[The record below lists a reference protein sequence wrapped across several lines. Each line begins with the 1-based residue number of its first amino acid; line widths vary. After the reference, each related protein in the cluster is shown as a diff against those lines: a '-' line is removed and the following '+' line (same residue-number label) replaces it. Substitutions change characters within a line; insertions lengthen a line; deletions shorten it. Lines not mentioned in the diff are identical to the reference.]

1 MSFCCFKENQ
11 CFFSFFL
18 DTKDGTGNKQH
29 KKLFSP
35 YRACSDCQ
43 GSGYSGTILGVF
55 ENM

>member
-43 GSGYSGTILGVF
+43 GSGYSRTILGVF